1 MGEENTFVDPIL
13 DNPEWINVL
22 PDDIREEASLAVIKD
37 FPGLV
42 KGYVHGQK
50 MVGADKI
57 ALPGKDAGDDTWNEF
72 YGKLGR
78 PETAADYG
86 LKKPED
92 LPEGFPYSEDI
103 EKGFSEQA
111 HKLGLTPKQVKGLF
125 SWYMS
130 GEAETLTTMQADKKL
145 ALAKTEA
152 ELKKEF
158 GSAYTESLAGARL
171 LVDKF
176 GGSGFKE
183 HLDTSGL
190 GDDLMLTGF
199 LARLSRQFA
208 EDTLKGDGTKLFHTM
223 APAEAI
229 QEIKRL
235 RMDKEFMNIY
245 MDKRL
250 PGHSESVEKYQTLY
264 KLAYPKPEEKK

>member
-13 DNPEWINVL
+13 DNPEWIENV
-22 PDDIREEASLAVIKD
+22 PEDMREEPSLALVKD

-42 KGYVHGQK
+42 KSYVHGQK

-57 ALPGKDAGDDTWNEF
+57 ALPGTDASDDTWNEF

-103 EKGFSEQA
+103 EKDFSEQA

-125 SWYMS
+125 SWYMG
-130 GEAETLTTMQADKKL
+130 GEAEALTTMQADKKL
-145 ALAKTEA
+145 ALAKTES

-158 GSAYTESLAGARL
+158 GSAYDESLAGARL

-176 GGSGFKE
+176 GGAGLKE
-183 HLDTSGL
+183 HLDSTGM
-190 GDDLMLTGF
+190 GDDLQLTGF

-208 EDTLKGDGTKLFHTM
+208 EDTLKGDGTKFFHTM

-235 RMDKEFMNIY
+235 RMDKDFMNIY

-250 PGHSESVEKYQTLY
+250 QGHNEAVEKYQTLY
-264 KLAYPKPEEKK
+264 KLGYPQPEGK

>member
-1 MGEENTFVDPIL
+1 MVEENTFVDPIL
-13 DNPEWINVL
+13 DNPEWIQNV
-22 PDDIREEASLAVIKD
+22 PEDIREEASLSVIKD

-57 ALPGKDAGDDTWNEF
+57 ALPGKDASDDTWNEF
-72 YGKLGR
+72 YGKIGR
-78 PETAADYG
+78 PEAAADYG
-86 LKKPED
+86 LKKPDD
-92 LPEGFPYSEDI
+92 LPDGFPYSEDI
-103 EKGFSEQA
+103 EKGFGEQA

-125 SWYMS
+125 AWYMG
-130 GEAETLTTMQADKKL
+130 GEAEAATTIQKDKEL
-145 ALAKTEA
+145 ARAKTEM

-158 GSAYTESLAGARL
+158 GSAYDESLKGAQL

-176 GGSGFKE
+176 GGSGLKE
-183 HLDTSGL
+183 HLDSTGM

-229 QEIKRL
+229 QEIKTL
-235 RMDKEFMNIY
+235 RMDKDFMNIY

-250 PGHSESVEKYQTLY
+250 PGHSEAVEKYQTLY
-264 KLAYPKPEEKK
+264 KLGYPEPEKK